1 MIKSMTGY
9 GRAVETVNG
18 REFTVELR
26 SVNNR
31 YLDCTVKL
39 PRSLSFAEE
48 AVKQAVKASVS
59 RGKVDVYITVKS
71 ENADDTKI
79 SLNTAVVE
87 GYLAAMRQMVE
98 SYGVKDDI
106 SVSTLSRMNDV
117 FTVEKPEVDEEQ
129 LKADMMGVLDKALAG
144 YDAMRCT
151 EGAALD
157 KDLRSRGETILEL
170 VSQVEAG
177 NGQTVIDYRTRLENK
192 LREVLA
198 NTAIDESRILTEAAI
213 FADKV
218 AVDEE
223 TVRLR
228 SHLSQME
235 ELLANDKYDYTHPQS
250 MPDGSL
256 YYIRRPYRTGQKR
269 SSPFGCLL
277 DILLLPFRLL
287 GALFGFLNVFSA
299 KYSGKTLSGGRDV
312 KNRDEQQMFIDG
324 NLIQAEKE
332 LQANRKRGEANPG
345 IIPHTWELRRRDA
358 NGNDTL
364 IRAGVAAFRADRTS
378 GELLFSNGSAILR
391 RTPDGKESK
400 VLDAQGVSF
409 IC

>member
-48 AVKQAVKASVS
+48 AVKQAVKGSVS
-59 RGKVDVYITVKS
+59 RGKVDVFITVKS
-71 ENADDTKI
+71 ENTDDTKI
-79 SLNTAVVE
+79 SLNIAVVE

-98 SYGVKDDI
+98 AYGVKDDI

-129 LKADMMGVLDKALAG
+129 LKADLMGVLAQALAG

-157 KDLRSRGETILEL
+157 QDLRSRGETILEL
-170 VSQVEAG
+170 VAQVEAG

-192 LREVLA
+192 LKEVLA
-198 NTAIDESRILTEAAI
+198 NTNIDESRILTEAAI

-228 SHLSQME
+228 SHL
-235 ELLANDKYDYTHPQS
+235 
-250 MPDGSL
+250 
-256 YYIRRPYRTGQKR
+256 
-269 SSPFGCLL
+269 
-277 DILLLPFRLL
+277 
-287 GALFGFLNVFSA
+287 
-299 KYSGKTLSGGRDV
+299 
-312 KNRDEQQMFIDG
+312 QQMNTMLTAGGAVGRKLDF
-324 NLIQAEKE
+324 L
-332 LQANRKRGEANPG
+332 LQEMNREANTIG
-345 IIPHTWELRRRDA
+345 SKCTDVRLARIVVDIKAELEK
-358 NGNDTL
+358 
-364 IRAGVAAFRADRTS
+364 IREQTQNI
-378 GELLFSNGSAILR
+378 E
-391 RTPDGKESK
+391 
-400 VLDAQGVSF
+400 
-409 IC
+409 